1 MPSLADKLN
10 KVYTSAPVLPYDKN
24 SRIVIMS
31 DCHRGQGNG
40 ADNFLPNS
48 PIFQGALEYYYK
60 NGFTYIE
67 LGDGDELWENRCIHT
82 IIRTYSHIF
91 RLMNR
96 FYQDNRLYMIYGNHD
111 IVKKR
116 KNFSTSNCTNYSCDV
131 TEPEDYFYKDLKITE
146 GIILENK
153 DTLQRILL
161 IHGHQGSLLND
172 ELWPL
177 GRFLV
182 RYVWKPLETLGFR
195 APTGSGRSVKL
206 VEKIEKKLCAYSRET
221 NRIVIA
227 GHTHRPVFP
236 NPGSCPYFNDGS
248 CVHPYSITCLE
259 IENDQ
264 IALVRWSFSTTEDR
278 LLFISREV
286 LNGPENL
293 SDFILD

>member
-1 MPSLADKLN
+1 M
-10 KVYTSAPVLPYDKN
+10 
-24 SRIVIMS
+24 
-31 DCHRGQGNG
+31 
-40 ADNFLPNS
+40 
-48 PIFQGALEYYYK
+48 
-60 NGFTYIE
+60 
-67 LGDGDELWENRCIHT
+67 
-82 IIRTYSHIF
+82 
-91 RLMNR
+91 
-96 FYQDNRLYMIYGNHD
+96 
-111 IVKKR
+111 
-116 KNFSTSNCTNYSCDV
+116 
-131 TEPEDYFYKDLKITE
+131 
-146 GIILENK
+146 
-153 DTLQRILL
+153 
-161 IHGHQGSLLND
+161 
-172 ELWPL
+172 
-177 GRFLV
+177 
-182 RYVWKPLETLGFR
+182 RYVWKPLETIGFR

-293 SDFILD
+293 SDFIMD